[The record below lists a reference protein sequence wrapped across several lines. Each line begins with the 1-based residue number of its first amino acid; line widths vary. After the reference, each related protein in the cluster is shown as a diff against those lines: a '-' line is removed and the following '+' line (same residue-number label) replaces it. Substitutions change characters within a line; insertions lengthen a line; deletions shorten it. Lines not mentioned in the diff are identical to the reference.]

1 MNIGFDVFSN
11 YNVFTI
17 HKAQDTMAYAIS
29 VPTVVLSN
37 VLNPW

>member
-1 MNIGFDVFSN
+1 MIIVFDVFSN

-17 HKAQDTMAYAIS
+17 HDAEDTMAYAIS
-29 VPTVVLSN
+29 VSTVVFSS

>member
-1 MNIGFDVFSN
+1 MNISLYVFNN

-17 HKAQDTMAYAIS
+17 HNAEDTMAYAITA
-29 VPTVVLSN
+29 VFIR